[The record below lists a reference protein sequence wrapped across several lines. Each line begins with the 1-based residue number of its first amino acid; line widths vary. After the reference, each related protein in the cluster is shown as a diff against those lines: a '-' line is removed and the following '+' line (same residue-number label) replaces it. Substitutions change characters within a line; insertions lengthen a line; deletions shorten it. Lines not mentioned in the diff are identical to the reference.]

1 MSYRFEYDETLPDYQ
16 VSDSWHGE
24 VIDSDG
30 YVVAEVWNND
40 DGGGNFYLWHD
51 ATQAYGIEADAIARF
66 ASKAPMD
73 DWINELQNF
82 LDSSKE
88 SSAQPDGKS
97 SMQTDGSKKEQ

>member
-16 VSDSWHGE
+16 AQGSWHGE
-24 VIDSDG
+24 VIDTDG
-30 YVVAEVWNND
+30 YVVAEVWNNND
-40 DGGGNFYLWHD
+40 DGENFYLWHD

-82 LDSSKE
+82 HDSSKA
-88 SSAQPDGKS
+88 SSAQPNGKS
-97 SMQTDGSKKEQ
+97 